1 MPRDSCYASLEDESH
16 KGDRAN
22 ESSTAA
28 AAKPLLRP
36 DDELPTNIT
45 QMPSSD
51 YENIYLR

>member
-1 MPRDSCYASLEDESH
+1 MPRDICYASLEDESY

-22 ESSTAA
+22 ESSIPA

-36 DDELPTNIT
+36 DDKVPTNVN

-51 YENIYLR
+51 YENIHFR